1 MPLTDVIF
9 ILHIQRDI
17 YLIDVKYIDNKF
29 YEAYNTENTSK
40 KRKERKLRKLNA
52 GLFARIRCISY
63 RNIII

>member
-40 KRKERKLRKLNA
+40 KRKERKLWKLNA
-52 GLFARIRCISY
+52 GLFATLSCTLRRRVI
-63 RNIII
+63 